1 MKQLCDVDVSS
12 GDPASPG
19 CLITGQSDFAATIG
33 GSMQWI
39 AAMSY
44 TGAKCAPDPNGSTDA
59 GSGSGS
65 APGSGTSAGDTT
77 PCPIGK
83 VPGQVN
89 GVTVCV
95 DPGTSTPTKTASTK
109 TNTTT
114 NPDGTT
120 TTQQQTTTTDCGPT
134 GCTTTTTTT
143 TTNKDATGNT
153 TGTSTTSNSGTCT
166 AGSPG
171 CSPKG
176 GDPDP
181 SRFGGACAAGFSC
194 DGDAIFC
201 SMALEQHRRDC
212 ALFETA
218 TEESAL
224 YSAEKGRTG
233 PQYQSENVNASAN
246 ITPTNLLGV
255 AGTCQ
260 LNKTVT
266 IWGHE
271 VTLPFSQVCDAL
283 SYMGTLLLMV
293 SFLLA
298 YRIVS
303 RG

>member
-1 MKQLCDVDVSS
+1 
-12 GDPASPG
+12 
-19 CLITGQSDFAATIG
+19 
-33 GSMQWI
+33 
-39 AAMSY
+39 
-44 TGAKCAPDPNGSTDA
+44 
-59 GSGSGS
+59 
-65 APGSGTSAGDTT
+65 
-77 PCPIGK
+77 
-83 VPGQVN
+83 
-89 GVTVCV
+89 
-95 DPGTSTPTKTASTK
+95 
-109 TNTTT
+109 
-114 NPDGTT
+114 
-120 TTQQQTTTTDCGPT
+120 
-134 GCTTTTTTT
+134 
-143 TTNKDATGNT
+143 
-153 TGTSTTSNSGTCT
+153 
-166 AGSPG
+166 
-171 CSPKG
+171 
-176 GDPDP
+176 
-181 SRFGGACAAGFSC
+181 
-194 DGDAIFC
+194 
-201 SMALEQHRRDC
+201 MALEQHRRDC